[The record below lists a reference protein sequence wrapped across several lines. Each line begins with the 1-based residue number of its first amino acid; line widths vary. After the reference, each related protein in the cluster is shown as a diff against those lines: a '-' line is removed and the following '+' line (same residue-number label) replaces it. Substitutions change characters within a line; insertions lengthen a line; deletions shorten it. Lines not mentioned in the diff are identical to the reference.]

1 MRDVARALGAGN
13 GGGIM
18 HGLGEGES
26 TPTREVRTPLAARV
40 CAGAATDADAGAG
53 ENSGGVVSSEE

>member
-1 MRDVARALGAGN
+1 
-13 GGGIM
+13 M

-40 CAGAATDADAGAG
+40 RAGAVTDADAGAG